1 VCRQQWPAFGKV
13 WSTRRTLCAGT
24 PGQPA
29 GICSGDQG
37 GPLFVKGRNVKQ
49 DRLVGIAAFNGP
61 KGCGRG
67 GLSERRRGRLGRVPA
82 RGVFAGPC
90 QLLVPLGRQ
99 PAAAH
104 PGSL

>member
-67 GLSERRRGRLGRVPA
+67 GLSGFLNVAQYRGWIDLGLQVRY
-82 RGVFAGPC
+82 RH
-90 QLLVPLGRQ
+90 R
-99 PAAAH
+99 AAA
-104 PGSL
+104 PTLGS